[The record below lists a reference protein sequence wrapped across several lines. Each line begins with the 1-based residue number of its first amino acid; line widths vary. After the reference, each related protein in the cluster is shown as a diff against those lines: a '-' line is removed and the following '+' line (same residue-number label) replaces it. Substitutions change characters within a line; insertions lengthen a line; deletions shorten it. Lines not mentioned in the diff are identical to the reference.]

1 MMKSLHLELPNF
13 AAMSDDEVEQHMMT
27 RSMDGRWSSQ
37 TRWLLAQFE
46 TDKLDL
52 NEAWAQTWV
61 DWQCPCC
68 QRRKLEI
75 ARLTDKGVLLC
86 QLDWHHDHLAD
97 AAGDVIRSKA
107 TVGVSDEL
115 LITRKRAC
123 AAALPLIERFAP
135 VLLCNDCNAADAVMK
150 ARLGANVP
158 RAFSFSPQEIA
169 RFITPTPH
177 ASHALDEEVGRKL
190 WPGALA
196 QFRERM
202 AFAELMGERI
212 GAGLHDRTVISFD
225 DPARNFEDPRLL
237 YRLASDAGGVRNRP
251 DGIGEALLARSRST
265 AGRSITGKKRA
276 SAKIRIPTEDEFR
289 ALDEAQT
296 AASPPW
302 RNAGPD
308 WRCPSC
314 ARSKFEI
321 LRLSN
326 KGAWRAAIMLLNDY
340 SRETDPES
348 LRRRDRELNLPIVLS
363 EHRQIGVCHDCRQI
377 VTDAMSARPGTDQDS
392 LRIADLADL
401 VGEAQPHTRHSV
413 EKDAIMAAIEANAA
427 WSLAVKDFWVHREE
441 ANAIRFER
449 WRLTRNGG
457 VSPQAARR
465 VLVPRLVAAGTLPAD
480 DPENWFDW
488 MIAESE
494 RLSADA

>member
-1 MMKSLHLELPNF
+1 MHLELPNF
-13 AAMSDDEVEQHMMT
+13 ATMSDDEVEQHVLA
-27 RSMDGRWSSQ
+27 RLKDGRWSSQ

-68 QRRKLEI
+68 QRRKVEI
-75 ARLTDKGVLLC
+75 ARLTDKGILLC

-97 AAGDVIRSKA
+97 AAGDVMRCIA
-107 TVGVSDEL
+107 TAGASDHHCF
-115 LITRKRAC
+115 TRKRAC

-135 VLLCNDCNAADAVMK
+135 VLLCNDCNAADAAMK
-150 ARLGANVP
+150 ARLGPSIP

-169 RFITPTPH
+169 DFIIPAPH
-177 ASHALDEEVGRKL
+177 ASHALEEEVGRKL
-190 WPGALA
+190 WPDALA
-196 QFRERM
+196 QFHERM
-202 AFAELMGERI
+202 AFAKLMGERI
-212 GAGLHDRTVISFD
+212 GAGYHDRVVVSHA
-225 DPARNFEDPRLL
+225 DPARDYEDPRLL
-237 YRLASDAGGVRNRP
+237 YRLASQAWGVRNRP
-251 DGIGEALLARSRST
+251 DGLGEALLARSRST
-265 AGRSITGKKRA
+265 AGRSITGKKRP
-276 SAKIRIPTEDEFR
+276 SAKIRIPTKDEFR
-289 ALDEAQT
+289 AVDEAQT

-314 ARSKFEI
+314 VRSKFEI

-348 LRRRDRELNLPIVLS
+348 LRRRDREQNLPIVLS
-363 EHRQIGVCHDCRQI
+363 EHRQIGVCQDCRQI
-377 VTDAMSARPGTDQDS
+377 VTDAMSAQPGTDQDS

-401 VGEAQPHTRHSV
+401 VGEAQPHTRHRV
-413 EKDAIMAAIEANAA
+413 EKDAIMAAIDANAA
-427 WSLAVKDFWVHREE
+427 WSLAVKDFWAHREE

-449 WRLTRNGG
+449 WRLMRNGG

-480 DPENWFDW
+480 DPESWFDW
-488 MIAESE
+488 MIVESE
-494 RLSADA
+494 RLSVEA